1 MKIDLEMMELFDDL
15 EDRISNAQTARFS
28 QKSVIDKEELLAIIK
43 EIRALMP
50 DEVTQAVWINKERNR
65 ILNEAKRDAKELVAQ
80 AERDAEKIKEEYS
93 ALMPDEVTQAVWIN
107 KERNRI
113 LNEAKRD
120 AKELVAQAE
129 RDAEKIKEEYSRS
142 LEELKQNSE
151 ETLKD
156 YIESSDVV
164 GQAEQRAREIS
175 ERAEHVAREIRQGSI
190 EYATDVLSAVE
201 HNLKSIL
208 EEVIRDKSE
217 LK

>member
-15 EDRISNAQTARFS
+15 EDRIRNAQTARFS
-28 QKSVIDKEELLAIIK
+28 QKSVIDKEELLAMIK

-65 ILNEAKRDAKELVAQ
+65 ILSEAKRDAKELVAQ
-80 AERDAEKIKEEYS
+80 AEKDAEKIKEEY
-93 ALMPDEVTQAVWIN
+93 N
-107 KERNRI
+107 K
-113 LNEAKRD
+113 
-120 AKELVAQAE
+120 
-129 RDAEKIKEEYSRS
+129 S

-190 EYATDVLSAVE
+190 EYATDVLSSVE

-208 EEVIRDKSE
+208 EEVMRDKAE